1 MTEAVEYMV
10 QRFLS
15 WKLPENFNPDAG
27 ISFNPTFND
36 HLPVP
41 MKHNPTGTNL
51 FDCTQ
56 AKAMVEHMLEG
67 LPTAEALAAK
77 DAQWQPI
84 ETAPK
89 DGTRALFYTPGNPY
103 AVIARARLKDSIVT
117 DRWSKNYKGFAHQLP
132 ESPYTH
138 WMPLPTPPAIKEKND
153 VA

>member
-1 MTEAVEYMV
+1 MTEAVCYLYEH
-10 QRFLS
+10 
-15 WKLPENFNPDAG
+15 PDNAPQITKMRWTHMIEAG
-27 ISFNPTFND
+27 WTETP
-36 HLPVP
+36 LYP
-41 MKHNPTGTNL
+41 
-51 FDCTQ
+51 
-56 AKAMVEHMLEG
+56 
-67 LPTAEALAAK
+67 AEALAAK

-138 WMPLPTPPAIKEKND
+138 WMPLPAPPAIKEKND
-153 VA
+153 DA